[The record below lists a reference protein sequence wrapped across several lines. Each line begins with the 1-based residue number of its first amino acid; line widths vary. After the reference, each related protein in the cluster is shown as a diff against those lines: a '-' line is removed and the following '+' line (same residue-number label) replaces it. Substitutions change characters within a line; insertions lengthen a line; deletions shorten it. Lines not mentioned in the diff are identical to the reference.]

1 MVSAA
6 ILLRSDPSASDNGG
20 CSTSFPESGPGY
32 ERWSRARARHGR
44 STSSTG
50 SQSANVD
57 SREGDFGFSPDSG
70 RGPGAALTGSFDP
83 ERTLGPSDGLDLGAA
98 LAGSLGD
105 LVVLVLDRG
114 ASQRAWV
121 APLVNGKF

>member
-1 MVSAA
+1 MAPEPRSFG
-6 ILLRSDPSASDNGG
+6 LLGRS
-20 CSTSFPESGPGY
+20 Y
-32 ERWSRARARHGR
+32 KRRSRARARHGR

-83 ERTLGPSDGLDLGAA
+83 DGRAVGVPVGENEVIDQLAKTLVELDPHTGSCLGVVRIDGNDA
-98 LAGSLGD
+98 L
-105 LVVLVLDRG
+105 
-114 ASQRAWV
+114 Q
-121 APLVNGKF
+121 

>member
-1 MVSAA
+1 MPIHMVLLRRTINRHSPDNTQIPRHWNSFTSSAFDPVSAV
-6 ILLRSDPSASDNGG
+6 
-20 CSTSFPESGPGY
+20 GY

-57 SREGDFGFSPDSG
+57 SREGDFGFSPDFG

-83 ERTLGPSDGLDLGAA
+83 TRTIG
-98 LAGSLGD
+98 
-105 LVVLVLDRG
+105 
-114 ASQRAWV
+114 W
-121 APLVNGKF
+121 